1 MLFQNPMDITEWNAM
16 ATKDEAYNDWVA
28 YDGVLTTLEL
38 SYTGSTT
45 AQDTLLKLTGTGT
58 PHTDIWCP
66 PKILKGVYADADCKA
81 DTDTAAPKTAA
92 GTNDYVNK

>member
-16 ATKDEAYNDWVA
+16 STKDEAYNDWVA
-28 YDGVLTTLEL
+28 YDGVLTTLAL

-45 AQDTLLKLTGTGT
+45 AQDTLLKLTGTPT
-58 PHTDIWCP
+58 AHIDIWCP

-81 DTDTAAPKTAA
+81 DTGTAAPKTAA